1 MNQPTPTV
9 SRADVERV
17 VRRDFPAEA
26 FSEVIAILDAYGVKD
41 YEREKDRIQL
51 AVLKLARGCLQNLRR
66 EIDGAQCD
74 YRDTLLSAE
83 YPGYGKRMFKLDK
96 ASEEEKRRVID
107 ADWKQYNDWLS
118 R

>member
-1 MNQPTPTV
+1 M
-9 SRADVERV
+9 
-17 VRRDFPAEA
+17 
-26 FSEVIAILDAYGVKD
+26 IAILDAYGVKD

>member
-9 SRADVERV
+9 SRTDVERV
-17 VRRDFPAEA
+17 VRRDFPADA
-26 FSEVIAILDAYGVKD
+26 FRDVITTLDKYGVED
-41 YEREKDRIQL
+41 YERERDRVQL
-51 AVLKLARGCLQNLRR
+51 AVLKLARGSLESLRR
-66 EIDGAQCD
+66 ELDGAKCD

-83 YPGYGKRMFKLDK
+83 YPGYGKKMFHLDK

-107 ADWKQYNDWLS
+107 ADWKQYNDWLT